1 MAFVYVDGAEHPVNV
16 AFNRLTTCVAY
27 LTGLT
32 NEKIYGGHLIVD
44 DQLMP
49 QAVML
54 TPKYRAA
61 LTGTDH
67 EELALT
73 AALLADMYEFNTF
86 DVTLH
91 RRIVEPV
98 RERLI
103 AAGSPADDNAAVSE
117 IAEQCRSVYEEMRP
131 AIIHNTTL
139 MTDVIGSG
147 RYAIDD
153 FHVLPSSLLSL
164 LRGHTVP
171 DRLEHWLRTAPSF
184 ARKAALGR
192 YRELEQMAMPIP
204 A

>member
-1 MAFVYVDGAEHPVNV
+1 MAFVYVDGAERPLNV
-16 AFNRLTTCVAY
+16 GFNRLTTCVAY

-32 NEKIYGGHLIVD
+32 NEKIYGGHLIID
-44 DQLMP
+44 DQCVP

-61 LTGTDH
+61 LTGNDH

-73 AALLADMYEFNTF
+73 AALLADMYEFNSF

-117 IAEQCRSVYEEMRP
+117 IAEQCRAVYDEMRP
-131 AIIHNTTL
+131 AIIHNTELVTEN
-139 MTDVIGSG
+139 IGSG
-147 RYAIDD
+147 RFAING

-164 LRGHTVP
+164 LRGKTLP
-171 DRLEHWLRTAPSF
+171 DRLEHWLRTAPLF

-192 YRELEQMAMPIP
+192 YRELEQMAMPMP